1 MLPCYDISHSDG
13 GPERP
18 CPGPGLGVGMDPL
31 RPALSPE
38 SSLASP
44 ILENALS
51 IYDSL
56 AVCCACP
63 LTHCGP
69 TNCRASRT
77 KAVASVPRAA
87 VFFPRFAALLG
98 VRFLEGWPWHGSPA
112 VLDSV
117 TLYPFT
123 RACFDLATHESL
135 AVPHNVA
142 WQRRRLL

>member
-18 CPGPGLGVGMDPL
+18 CPGRGLGVGMDPL

-44 ILENALS
+44 MLENALS

-63 LTHCGP
+63 PPPPLQPHEP
-69 TNCRASRT
+69 Q
-77 KAVASVPRAA
+77 SVKDK
-87 VFFPRFAALLG
+87 G
-98 VRFLEGWPWHGSPA
+98 HG
-112 VLDSV
+112 DS
-117 TLYPFT
+117 
-123 RACFDLATHESL
+123 A
-135 AVPHNVA
+135 
-142 WQRRRLL
+142 

>member
-1 MLPCYDISHSDG
+1 MLPFYDISHSDG

-44 ILENALS
+44 MLENALS

-63 LTHCGP
+63 GP
-69 TNCRASRT
+69 PPPLRPHEPQ
-77 KAVASVPRAA
+77 SVKDKGR
-87 VFFPRFAALLG
+87 G
-98 VRFLEGWPWHGSPA
+98 VSA
-112 VLDSV
+112 
-117 TLYPFT
+117 
-123 RACFDLATHESL
+123 
-135 AVPHNVA
+135 
-142 WQRRRLL
+142 